1 MKTGDVRG
9 TRVVAATL
17 DEATNDVLAMA
28 SAAGGV
34 VCLAN
39 VHVVETARRSSELAE
54 ALAGA
59 DLVLPDGAPVAW
71 ALRRAG
77 LQAERV
83 AGSDLLAS
91 VLMRTRERSIRHFFL
106 GSTEQTLTALVE
118 NIRAQYPGVRIAG
131 SHAPPFREAA
141 DMDVRQ
147 LGVLIEAAESDVVWV
162 GLGAPKQ
169 ELLMVRLR
177 PHTRAA
183 LVGVGAVFDFAS
195 GQKARAPALMQR
207 LGLEWLHRLV
217 REPRR
222 LGRRYFETNSSFMS
236 WVLLTSLFRR
246 GREA

>member
-1 MKTGDVRG
+1 LKTGDVRG
-9 TRVVAATL
+9 TRVTAASL
-17 DEATNDVLAMA
+17 EEATNDVLAMA
-28 SAAGGV
+28 SGAGGV

-39 VHVVETARRSSELAE
+39 VHIVETARRSPELAE
-54 ALAGA
+54 ALADA

-77 LQAERV
+77 LAAERV

-91 VLMRTRERSIRHFFL
+91 VLTRTRERSTRHFFL
-106 GSTEQTLTALVE
+106 GSTNETLGALIE
-118 NIRAQYPGVRIAG
+118 NVLALYPGVRIAG
-131 SHAPPFREAA
+131 SHAPPFMDAVH
-141 DMDVRQ
+141 MDVSR
-147 LGVLIEAAESDVVWV
+147 LGTLIEAADSNVVWV

-169 ELLMVRLR
+169 ELLMMRLR

-195 GQKARAPALMQR
+195 GQKARAPELMQR

-222 LGRRYFETNSSFMS
+222 LGRRYFETNSSFV
-236 WVLLTSLFRR
+236 WWAIATSLSRR
-246 GREA
+246 GRAA